1 MLTIIFKSNNTPKNH
16 PHKPPNKHYYY
27 ENKYFFMIFVV
38 INQTNKHKAKI
49 YNQCTY
55 TQVVIKKT
63 RNYIKKILSLNY
75 KKFFCFDECKNN
87 KFIIS

>member
-16 PHKPPNKHYYY
+16 PHKPPNKHYYN

-49 YNQCTY
+49 YNHCVNTL
-55 TQVVIKKT
+55 VIIKKNY
-63 RNYIKKILSLNY
+63 NYIK
-75 KKFFCFDECKNN
+75 FFL
-87 KFIIS
+87 IPQI